1 MSVEN
6 RTQADEETTAPDE
19 QPQENAPVQ
28 YYSRS
33 ELPQRQLAL
42 HRFSPQRKSTL
53 IAVSLIM
60 TVALIVAGAA
70 ATTRDLNRLG
80 HLAELNPQGSGA
92 QAQGIIGGARAKT
105 LGLAAGAAATMMVAV
120 LIMARAGPRIVAL
133 EHWIRRMGAGD
144 LNHSVRPQGN
154 DEITE
159 IAYDLEVL
167 RRQSVRAQQSTWCSS
182 SPRTSRARTRSWSR
196 SWRSSTP
203 PRTRS

>member
-1 MSVEN
+1 MGQAKEGRPREKSPTRANGCSAGMSVEN

-70 ATTRDLNRLG
+70 ATTRDLTG
-80 HLAELNPQGSGA
+80 W
-92 QAQGIIGGARAKT
+92 
-105 LGLAAGAAATMMVAV
+105 ATW
-120 LIMARAGPRIVAL
+120 P
-133 EHWIRRMGAGD
+133 
-144 LNHSVRPQGN
+144 S
-154 DEITE
+154 
-159 IAYDLEVL
+159 
-167 RRQSVRAQQSTWCSS
+167 
-182 SPRTSRARTRSWSR
+182 
-196 SWRSSTP
+196 
-203 PRTRS
+203 